1 MLGSS
6 AFAVALKQTQHKQI
20 STCTYIKQF
29 QFPLY
34 SIYTLFMMQNNCYL
48 KIKTVINNAVNKQ
61 RGNLQKDITLH

>member
-6 AFAVALKQTQHKQI
+6 AFAVALKQI

-34 SIYTLFMMQNNCYL
+34 SICALFMMQNNCYL
-48 KIKTVINNAVNKQ
+48 KIKTAINNAANKQ
-61 RGNLQKDITLH
+61 RGNLRKDVTMH